1 MLLNINVRY
10 VHNMH
15 EVLDSERIHS
25 KRGPRIFLPSSL
37 WLQEKHLP
45 TESPP
50 DGSEQENCYITANSA
65 MAASQNEFCSYKLS
79 IHKNTNSMQIM
90 TKILQFLFI

>member
-15 EVLDSERIHS
+15 EELDSERIHS

-37 WLQEKHLP
+37 WLQEK
-45 TESPP
+45 
-50 DGSEQENCYITANSA
+50 Y
-65 MAASQNEFCSYKLS
+65 
-79 IHKNTNSMQIM
+79 
-90 TKILQFLFI
+90 